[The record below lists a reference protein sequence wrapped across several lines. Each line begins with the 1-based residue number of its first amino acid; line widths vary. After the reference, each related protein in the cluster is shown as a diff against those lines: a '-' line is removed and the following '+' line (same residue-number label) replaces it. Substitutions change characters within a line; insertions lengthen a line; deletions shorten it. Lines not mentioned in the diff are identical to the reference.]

1 MAGIQDRSVIIDRYN
16 HACSAYQSAT
26 AALKRGNVEDYES
39 GLVGAAQAVWN
50 VLEWAVRFH
59 LEHDCIQQLSTA
71 DRESLRRTQF
81 DVWVNLLG
89 KLNPPVDQ
97 MTRRQLLQHRV
108 LRNRSTHDG
117 MLPGQRPVLTALASA
132 RRFLV
137 QRMFVPAE
145 QLLVA
150 ADDAPPEPQPTPA
163 PAEAFGETPQ
173 EPTLGEHRKL
183 GLQLWLEQTVAKGVT
198 EARVRRGG
206 RYDATLDSLA
216 LEAKALLTRDA
227 IALCLAA
234 RGPDDLLVAPET
246 SAEEEVQRLLFVG
259 PTVQLDAQ
267 SVMRLRH
274 LVPLLQRRTSL
285 CVDAGWLKQQDQ
297 GVTFASSTLPVM
309 LVGAAIAA
317 QVAESSALR
326 TLAGARLDWAEA
338 GWAAA
343 SAGDDIRHWSSLLL
357 QTPASPALLS
367 RVIATATAFG
377 AAPSHVVV
385 TDSLVSAFRLC
396 VLTLV
401 WCSPVRT
408 DAFDRQQEQDCPWFL
423 PVGAWRRALL
433 DLAHLASVIQQDS
446 RLLLNISDIY
456 QMPEPLNAV
465 VKSLD
470 MILRLKEEQAAAVLA
485 LCAPYQAA
493 RASRLG
499 EHLFSAVFSSEN
511 RMFSTPDFMSFW
523 IKSYACPALWSWD
536 QRQAARLLTV
546 PGQTRPA
553 GFLLNRLE
561 LHDEWAKA
569 WQAFVIDASHEEVA
583 SAWVESLGFVSS
595 RDDEKTL
602 EMVRAGFQMLAGMGL
617 GVDVRQRLR
626 RSLKPISTDPKQPG
640 NPSVQV
646 EILRQ
651 ALATSGDFAQ
661 VIDEWT
667 EKPALAWRTLLAA
680 GAPDD
685 AIARWCMAKLA
696 VFQDVPPAYR
706 DGPVGIIG
714 SPGLQ
719 ALRTDHWQLAFAQA
733 REALDYLL
741 DHGSAA
747 AILVIADA
755 CTPREKAEPKVD
767 PIMGKMPVANL
778 SIPLSQ
784 VIWGRVIER
793 VEGREALYLLVESG
807 KRPSGLNFFK
817 SKPFQGFEYD
827 VWTKAAAAV
836 EQRLVRDAPI
846 ASGRNARDAQSL
858 PGPTEQQRAEA
869 DRLLAAFERRVQ
881 DDPWLAWGNGTPV
894 RAAMAALTS
903 ASGADVSL
911 PVAAL
916 IDELMKEPASRG
928 NACLLIGI
936 ALKQLAS
943 HHAERAKPILEAALH
958 PALLTAMRRDDTA
971 EFWFALLSY
980 HGCQRVLA
988 ELERLDFRD
997 LGLGFFDALQS
1008 VDERT
1013 LLEWHLHPA
1022 MMRPALLR
1030 AAQQQFV
1037 PAEAFWDEAW
1047 ATERSPD
1054 EVPELVLFVDGQWLT
1069 RLLEKSSAWSDSAR
1083 IKLLRHMAMY
1093 SAADKVRVRCLTAIY
1108 MADEQWDQGSVTD
1121 APPPTGRDG

>member
-1 MAGIQDRSVIIDRYN
+1 MAGIQDRNVIIDRYN

-26 AALKRGNVEDYES
+26 AALKRGSAEEYEA
-39 GLVGAAQAVWN
+39 GLIGAAQAVWS

-117 MLPGQRPVLTALASA
+117 MQPGKRPVLSALASA

-150 ADDAPPEPQPTPA
+150 ADETPPEPQPTPA
-163 PAEAFGETPQ
+163 PAEPFSAPPQ

-183 GLQLWLEQTVAKGVT
+183 GLQLWLEQAVAKGVT

-234 RGPDDLLVAPET
+234 HGPDGLLVAPEAA
-246 SAEEEVQRLLFVG
+246 AEEEVQRLLFVG
-259 PTVQLDAQ
+259 PAVQLDAQ

-285 CVDAGWLKQQDQ
+285 CVDTGWLKQEDQ
-297 GVTFASSTLPVM
+297 SVTFASPMLPVM

-317 QVAESSALR
+317 QVEQSPALR
-326 TLAGARLDWAEA
+326 ARVGERLDWAEA

-343 SAGDDIRHWSSLLL
+343 SAGDDINHWSFLLL
-357 QTPASPALLS
+357 QTPASPALMS

-377 AAPSHVVV
+377 AAPSHIVV

-408 DAFDRQQEQDCPWFL
+408 DAFDKQQEQECPWYV

-433 DLAHLASVIQQDS
+433 DLAHLASVLQQES
-446 RLLLNISDIY
+446 RLLLDLSDIH
-456 QMPEPLNAV
+456 QIPEPLDIV
-465 VKSLD
+465 VKSLGLS
-470 MILRLKEEQAAAVLA
+470 LRLKEEQVAAVLA

-493 RASRLG
+493 RAGRLD
-499 EHLFSAVFSSEN
+499 EHLFGTVFSPETRLLSI
-511 RMFSTPDFMSFW
+511 PDFMSFW
-523 IKSYACPALWSWD
+523 IKTYASPALWSWD
-536 QRQAARLLTV
+536 QRQAARLMTV

-561 LHDEWAKA
+561 LHDEWTKA
-569 WQAFVIDASHEEVA
+569 WQAFVLNASHEEA
-583 SAWVESLGFVSS
+583 TSAWVESLGFVSS

-602 EMVRAGFQMLAGMGL
+602 EIVRAGFQMLASMGL
-617 GVDVRQRLR
+617 EVDVRQRLR
-626 RSLKPISTDPKQPG
+626 RSLKPISIDPKQLG
-640 NPSVQV
+640 NSYVQV
-646 EILRQ
+646 EILRR
-651 ALATSGDFAQ
+651 ALPEHGNFAQ
-661 VIDEWT
+661 VLDEWT

-685 AIARWCMAKLA
+685 AIARWCIAKLA
-696 VFQDVPPAYR
+696 AFQDVPPAYR
-706 DGPVGIIG
+706 DGPVGVIG

-719 ALRTDHWQLAFAQA
+719 PLSTGPWQLAFSQA

-747 AILVIADA
+747 AILVLADA
-755 CTPREKAEPKVD
+755 CTPRDKADPKVD
-767 PIMGKMPVANL
+767 PIMGKMSGANL
-778 SIPLSQ
+778 GIPLSQ

-817 SKPFQGFEYD
+817 GKPFQGFEYD
-827 VWTKAAAAV
+827 VWTKAAAAAG
-836 EQRLVRDAPI
+836 QMLAPPAPT
-846 ASGRNARDAQSL
+846 ASSGNARSSHMFPA
-858 PGPTEQQRAEA
+858 PTEQQRAEA
-869 DRLLAAFERRVQ
+869 TRLLSAFERRVQ
-881 DDPWLAWGNGTPV
+881 DDSWLAWGNGTPV

-903 ASGADVSL
+903 VSGADVSV
-911 PVAAL
+911 PVSAL
-916 IDELMKEPASRG
+916 IAELTKDAESRG
-928 NACLLIGI
+928 NACQLVGI
-936 ALKQLAS
+936 ALRQLAS
-943 HHAERAKPILEAALH
+943 HHSERAKPLLEGALQ

-988 ELERLDFRD
+988 ELDRLDFKD

-1008 VDERT
+1008 VDEQT
-1013 LLEWHLHPA
+1013 LLNWHLRPA

-1083 IKLLRHMAMY
+1083 IKLLRQMAMY
-1093 SAADKVRVRCLTAIY
+1093 SAADKVRERCLTAIY
-1108 MADEQWDQGSVTD
+1108 MADEQSGQG
-1121 APPPTGRDG
+1121 R